1 MKYGIEIIE
10 NTKESRMEV
19 LNHSWKST
27 DHMVTK
33 KEAKEL
39 CDALMSGKKA
49 IAIYD
54 GEHTNVIS
62 IGEDSE

>member
-1 MKYGIEIIE
+1 
-10 NTKESRMEV
+10 MEV

>member
-10 NTKESRMEV
+10 NTEESRMEV
-19 LNHSWKST
+19 QNHSYRCS
-27 DHMVTK
+27 DHMVSK
-33 KEAKEL
+33 EEAKEL
-39 CDALMSGKKA
+39 CDALLSGKKA

-54 GEHTNVIS
+54 GEHTNVIF

>member
-10 NTKESRMEV
+10 NTKESRMDV
-19 LNHSWKST
+19 QDCGYRSS

-33 KEAKEL
+33 EEAKEL
-39 CDALMSGKKA
+39 CDALLSGKKA

-54 GEHTNVIS
+54 GEHTNVIF